1 MKNYHSCP
9 LSNGVLL
16 DSIALILKIGEV
28 QVQEISIRSINSLP
42 LYLECSAK
50 RGNSIIGWM
59 RISILEMK
67 VANLGYGPLNFIWRA
82 SEPTIVCQCLFL
94 YKPKGP
100 DLGTNVSALKDL
112 TMFRLTEAESAM
124 TTKKVQ

>member
-1 MKNYHSCP
+1 MKNHHSSP
-9 LSNGVLL
+9 FSYGILL
-16 DSIALILKIGEV
+16 NCIALILKIGEV
-28 QVQEISIRSINSLP
+28 QVKEISVRSIDSLP
-42 LYLECSAK
+42 FNLECSAK

-59 RISILEMK
+59 KISILVMK

-100 DLGTNVSALKDL
+100 DLGTNVSALKVL
-112 TMFRLTEAESAM
+112 TMLRLTEVESAM